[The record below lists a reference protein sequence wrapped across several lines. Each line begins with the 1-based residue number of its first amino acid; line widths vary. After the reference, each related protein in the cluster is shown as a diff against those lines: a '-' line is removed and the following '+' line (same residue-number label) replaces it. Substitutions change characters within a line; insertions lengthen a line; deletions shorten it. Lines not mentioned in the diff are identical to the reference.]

1 MADSKNTGQPEDT
14 RPIPDWIDAALLQQ
28 ALRNGGEEN
37 FQVTDISVSYATSPG
52 DNYGSTIYRAKAT
65 LSDGGQR
72 SFIVK
77 GPAPG
82 ANISSLATELG
93 VFRRETLM
101 LAEVIPKMEALLEE
115 AAPGRYP
122 PLAPRCYHHGTS
134 PVEFLVLEDLAPP
147 GFKMADR
154 KRGLGL
160 KHSLLALRT
169 LARFHAAS
177 YTVLQREPGLAE
189 KLDNIWRTM
198 SLGLTG
204 YVDAL
209 IRGAAEVCRSW
220 PGFQEYAER
229 LEKFKKVAMDTYV
242 KLNEPQPEAFNVITH
257 GDYWIINFLFRYED
271 GVPTDIRALDYQ
283 MTRVA
288 SPAVDLTY
296 FFASSVRDEV
306 HARHQDMLLRKY
318 HLEFRNTMELLGQE
332 APPLEALRSALDFH
346 GSFSLFV
353 ALAKPILVAE
363 RGNNTEAMMTGD
375 HSQLLPLY
383 QHPDVEKWL
392 QRVIPDYARRGWLPE
407 LS

>member
-1 MADSKNTGQPEDT
+1 MADSKNTGQPEDK

-37 FQVTDISVSYATSPG
+37 SQVTDISVSYATSPG

-82 ANISSLATELG
+82 ANISSLATDLG

-101 LAEVIPKMEALLEE
+101 LAEVIPKMEALLEA

-209 IRGAAEVCRSW
+209 TRGAVEVCRSW
-220 PGFQEYAER
+220 PGFEEYAER

-242 KLNEPQPEAFNVITH
+242 KLNEPQPGAFNVITH

-283 MTRVA
+283 
-288 SPAVDLTY
+288 
-296 FFASSVRDEV
+296 
-306 HARHQDMLLRKY
+306 
-318 HLEFRNTMELLGQE
+318 

-346 GSFSLFV
+346 GPFSLFV

-363 RGNNTEAMMTGD
+363 RGNNTETMMTGD
-375 HSQLLPLY
+375 HSQLMPLY